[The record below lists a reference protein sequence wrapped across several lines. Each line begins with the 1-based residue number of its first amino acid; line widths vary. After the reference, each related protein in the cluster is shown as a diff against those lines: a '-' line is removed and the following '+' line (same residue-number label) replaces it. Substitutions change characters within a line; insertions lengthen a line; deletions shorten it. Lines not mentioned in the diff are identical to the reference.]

1 MLFKP
6 TPTKNNAILIKYPII
21 DRYILGKYLKNFLL
35 WLVLIIVIVI
45 TFDVSEKLDDFLG
58 NHAPFKEIVF
68 KYYLN
73 FIPNFFNLYG
83 PLFVFI
89 STLFFT
95 SKMAGNTEIIAILG
109 SGISYR
115 RILRPYLHGALILA
129 AGIMIIGNFVIPR
142 SNVHLEEFES
152 QYIHTHH
159 RNYYSDLHFQ
169 TARGVQVSAFPYDVN
184 ENSAVMFQQDTYSPD
199 GALTDRISANKITYD
214 TTNNT
219 WIALGYVHRTFDG
232 DKESY
237 EKNYKEILQ
246 LNLTPDDFN
255 QASKKISTMNS
266 VELQE
271 HIKLESLRG
280 SGTVTTAKLELYQR
294 LLNPLAFI
302 IMTFIGVAISSRK
315 TRGGLGV
322 HLAIGITLAF
332 GFIVFM
338 RMCNV
343 FALNGNFPPFLAVL
357 LPQLTFGIAAVVLI
371 HFAPK

>member
-169 TARGVQVSAFPYDVN
+169 TARGVQVSAFTYDVN

-237 EKNYKEILQ
+237 DKKYKEFLQ

>member
-169 TARGVQVSAFPYDVN
+169 TARGVQVSAFTYDVN

-237 EKNYKEILQ
+237 DKKYKEFLQ

-322 HLAIGITLAF
+322 HLAIGRTLAF

>member
-1 MLFKP
+1 M
-6 TPTKNNAILIKYPII
+6 
-21 DRYILGKYLKNFLL
+21 G
-35 WLVLIIVIVI
+35 
-45 TFDVSEKLDDFLG
+45 
-58 NHAPFKEIVF
+58 
-68 KYYLN
+68 
-73 FIPNFFNLYG
+73 
-83 PLFVFI
+83 
-89 STLFFT
+89 
-95 SKMAGNTEIIAILG
+95 
-109 SGISYR
+109 
-115 RILRPYLHGALILA
+115 
-129 AGIMIIGNFVIPR
+129 
-142 SNVHLEEFES
+142 
-152 QYIHTHH
+152 
-159 RNYYSDLHFQ
+159 
-169 TARGVQVSAFPYDVN
+169 
-184 ENSAVMFQQDTYSPD
+184 
-199 GALTDRISANKITYD
+199 NKITYD

>member
-169 TARGVQVSAFPYDVN
+169 TARGVQVSAFTYDVN

-219 WIALGYVHRTFDG
+219 WIALGDVHRTFDG

-237 EKNYKEILQ
+237 DKKYKEFLQ

-280 SGTVTTAKLELYQR
+280 SGTVTTAR
-294 LLNPLAFI
+294 SICPFRSRTLL
-302 IMTFIGVAISSRK
+302 
-315 TRGGLGV
+315 
-322 HLAIGITLAF
+322 
-332 GFIVFM
+332 
-338 RMCNV
+338 
-343 FALNGNFPPFLAVL
+343 
-357 LPQLTFGIAAVVLI
+357 
-371 HFAPK
+371 

>member
-1 MLFKP
+1 M
-6 TPTKNNAILIKYPII
+6 IKYPII

-169 TARGVQVSAFPYDVN
+169 TARGVQVSAFTYDVN

>member
-169 TARGVQVSAFPYDVN
+169 TARGVQVSAFTYDVN

-237 EKNYKEILQ
+237 EKNYKELLQ